1 MRKKIFISIF
11 LFLILPIFALSKDI
25 VGVVKVNNSS
35 QGIPFVNIA
44 IKGTFKGTTTDL
56 NGNFKLIVSSDDI
69 NKTVCFSCIGY
80 QTKELK
86 ISRLLERPEVRLQ
99 KVDVELRE
107 VTVMPD
113 STLRSFLRKAYLKIP
128 SNYPNVKTEYQG
140 FFRGSLQSEAGD
152 YLRLAEGVTKAQKTS
167 YNNRQEGTVQI
178 IKTRKYVNPEKTND
192 FPVNFYG
199 LPHFVHY
206 YDMVKCRES
215 FLKPGKNYQYTY
227 EGITAYEGQK
237 VHEISFTPKENSSEP
252 YCGTLFIHDK
262 TLSYLRIE
270 LELTN
275 SGLEKRLSN
284 ILSIDHGLNSRKKSI
299 LINYSLSDSVCF
311 LKSIYGYEKFD
322 DDDKSVFYTSS
333 SYIVSAYKD
342 DGFMSIP
349 YSEQISIGYVPS
361 IEAENYSDSNWKNYN
376 TLASVLNIDTVR
388 TKETFQTG
396 PSSLSKR
403 DKWANL
409 MRKTEVSYKITQHP
423 YSLSPGLYQ
432 LYFNGVNYEKTLSG
446 AGTTLALE
454 MNIGY
459 RLSKHL
465 SAGYTLAEGFSENN
479 LHSNHGPYI
488 EYKLPLKTMGKQIIF
503 CPNLSYVWNKFG
515 RSVGVQDIKPDFN
528 FGGRKLKQDK
538 IKAYP
543 GIKHEGVKLGGSLL
557 YQVSNFIYLNLQLSY
572 YLPVSSKDVLYL
584 EEKSGFFLMRK
595 TAHGSISSTNTQLIY
610 DGQPTSGNVVKYDNW
625 LPSFGL
631 RIMF

>member
-1 MRKKIFISIF
+1 MKLNLFTLLVF
-11 LFLILPIFALSKDI
+11 LLFHIPFSAQILKGKVIDAETPKPLS
-25 VGVVKVNNSS
+25 
-35 QGIPFVNIA
+35 FVNIG
-44 IKGTFKGTTTDL
+44 IKGTSYGTAS
-56 NGNFKLIVSSDDI
+56 NSSGDFVI
-69 NKTVCFSCIGY
+69 NVPERYKNSTLQFSCIGY
-80 QTKELK
+80 ETKSLSVQEVLRQK
-86 ISRLLERPEVRLQ
+86 EVRLQ
-99 KVDVELRE
+99 PSVIPLDE

-128 SNYPNVKTEYQG
+128 SNYPNVKTEYHG
-140 FFRGSLQSEAGD
+140 FFRESLQSEDGE
-152 YLRLAEGVTKAQKTS
+152 YIRLVEGITKAQKTS
-167 YNNRQEGTVQI
+167 YNNRQGGTVQI
-178 IKTRKYVNPEKTND
+178 IKTRKYVNPEKTNK

-237 VHEISFTPKENSSEP
+237 VHKISFTPKENTSEP

-270 LELTN
+270 VELTN
-275 SGLEKRLSN
+275 SGLEKRFSN
-284 ILSIDHGLNSRKKSI
+284 ILLIDHGLNSRKKSI
-299 LINYSLSDSVCF
+299 LINYSLLDSVCF
-311 LKSIYGYEKFD
+311 LKSIYDNEEIVNED
-322 DDDKSVFYTSS
+322 SCVFHSPGQ
-333 SYIVSAYKD
+333 YIVTAFNVGNVD
-342 DGFMSIP
+342 PIP
-349 YSEQISIGYVPS
+349 YQQQISMGYTPS

-388 TKETFQTG
+388 TKQTFQAG
-396 PSSLSKR
+396 SSSLSKR
-403 DKWANL
+403 DKWANV

-432 LYFNGVNYEKTLSG
+432 LNFNGVNYANNLSG

-465 SAGYTLAEGFSENN
+465 SAGYTLGEGFSENN
-479 LHSNHGPYI
+479 LHSYHGPYI
-488 EYKLPLKTMGKQIIF
+488 EYKLPLKTMGKQIIL

-515 RSVGVQDIKPDFN
+515 RSVGVQEVKPDFS
-528 FGGRKLKQDK
+528 FGGRKFKQDK

-543 GIKHEGVKLGGSLL
+543 GIKHEGVKLGASLL
-557 YQVSNFIYLNLQLSY
+557 YQIFNFIYLDLQLSY
-572 YLPVSSKDVLYL
+572 YLPVSSEDVFYL
-584 EEKSGFFLMRK
+584 EEKSGFFLIRK
-595 TAHGSISSTNTQLIY
+595 KANGSISSANAQLSI
-610 DGQPTSGNVVKYDNW
+610 DGSPISGGVVEFDNW
-625 LPSFGL
+625 LPSVGV